1 MLFVFNS
8 DVFSFL
14 IDSVHPRSI
23 PSAALF
29 IPGSGT
35 TNWLCQ
41 SPLEEILEGGQRLHY
56 VSWIM
61 TRPGQHHH
69 FTCSSPSPSNQY
81 LLALASSLVMQI
93 GPYILPSS
101 STKQVTQ
108 FPGSVNMMYDWQSMM
123 YSEVVTLRQSLRQ
136 ASDVFR
142 VRARAGRVG
151 GGARAW
157 LRLRC
162 FSWMSPKCFVPICV
176 RRFGICKAIFSNSKF

>member
-14 IDSVHPRSI
+14 IDSAHPRSV

-29 IPGSGT
+29 ISGSGT

-69 FTCSSPSPSNQY
+69 FTCPSPSPGNQY
-81 LLALASSLVMQI
+81 LLAWSSGSVMQI
-93 GPYILPSS
+93 GPYILPPS

-108 FPGSVNMMYDWQSMM
+108 FLGSVSMMYGWQSMM
-123 YSEVVTLRQSLRQ
+123 YSELVTLRQSLRQ
-136 ASDVFR
+136 TSDVFR
-142 VRARAGRVG
+142 VRARARWVGRRPRV
-151 GGARAW
+151 W
-157 LRLRC
+157 LRLWC